1 MVLLS
6 LFDEAGRITGPD
18 LACRD
23 VLCHDRTGPDDG
35 VLAYGHRLTDDRTAA
50 DVGVTLQV
58 DPATGI
64 CPGSGLHEV
73 GDNRT
78 PDSHPHTV
86 LYDDVLRV
94 IGIERDIFADKHF
107 LGILN
112 FYPPILT
119 IKERHPRDFIG
130 RWDRCR
136 KTSFRKRD
144 SFISYPLTLRIYLTF
159 RKQIITQRIEH
170 KGIAPAHIRYP

>member
-58 DPATGI
+58 NLATGI
-64 CPGSGLHEV
+64 RPGSGLHEV

-112 FYPPILT
+112 FYPP
-119 IKERHPRDFIG
+119 PF
-130 RWDRCR
+130 
-136 KTSFRKRD
+136 
-144 SFISYPLTLRIYLTF
+144 
-159 RKQIITQRIEH
+159 
-170 KGIAPAHIRYP
+170 